1 MAPAYHGKG
10 FVDGP
15 AYASQAGFVNL
26 NPLPGAYDEVSQ
38 VTKILKGRKLIDS
51 MATEKAFK
59 KFAPEYGILHLAMHT
74 LIDNRNPMFS
84 KLVFT
89 PWLAGPDE
97 GLLNTYELYNM
108 QLHAR
113 MVVLSACRSG
123 DGILQKGEGIMSLA
137 RGFLYAGC
145 PSLIMTLWNVEDRS
159 GLEIMHQFYHQ
170 IRKGKG
176 KNDALR
182 NAKMKYLASAAPHK
196 THPYYWAGYLQI
208 GETEAIFAPWYLR
221 LLPVALITA
230 LMVFLILVWR
240 FRIRKKKSFS
250 FQRNPSFPDRI

>member
-1 MAPAYHGKG
+1 MARHPLTVSRFNAQTGME
-10 FVDGP
+10 
-15 AYASQAGFVNL
+15 NL
-26 NPLPGAYDEVSQ
+26 NPLPGAYEEVSY
-38 VTKILKGRKLIDS
+38 VTDILKGRKLIDS

-59 KFAPEYGILHLAMHT
+59 KFAPDFGILHLAMHT

-89 PWLAGPDE
+89 PWLIGPDE

-108 QLHAR
+108 QLNAR

-159 GLEIMHQFYHQ
+159 GLEIMHHFYHQ
-170 IRKGKG
+170 IKKGKT

-182 NAKMKYLASAAPHK
+182 KAKIKYLASAAPHK

-208 GETEAIFAPWYLR
+208 GEPDAIFSPWYKR
-221 LLPVALITA
+221 IMPAGFIVVLL
-230 LMVFLILVWR
+230 VFLLR
-240 FRIRKKKSFS
+240 YQLRKRTKKSFS
-250 FQRNPSFPDRI
+250 FQKNPSPPDRI